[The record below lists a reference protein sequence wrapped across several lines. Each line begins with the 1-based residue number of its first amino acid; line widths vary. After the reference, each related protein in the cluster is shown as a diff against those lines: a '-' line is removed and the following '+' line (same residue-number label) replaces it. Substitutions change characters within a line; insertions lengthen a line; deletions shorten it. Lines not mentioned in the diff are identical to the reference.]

1 MDQKSVLLARKEM
14 MSLLGT
20 QALPMHAIAV
30 AADLGIADL
39 VEEQPQTPEE
49 LAGKIG
55 ANADALGRM
64 LKALNTMGIF
74 EEDANGRQRN
84 TPLSATLRNDI
95 PGSMVGWARYK
106 TSEMTNRTFE
116 GLRYSVVTGQP
127 VFSRIFGKSLF
138 EYLRENPEM
147 REVFAGGMTSY
158 SSSSVSEAVEAYDF
172 SKIKRIADIGGG
184 HGAFL
189 RGILSVVSGPNGI
202 LFDLPEVI
210 AQADKSQA
218 AALGDRYSVVAGDF
232 FRAVPPQ
239 ADLYLMRHI
248 IHDWPD
254 KDAVTIFCN
263 CRKAMAPGGKV
274 LIIEFVLKEANKPDF
289 GRFMD
294 LTMLIFVHGRERTL
308 PEFESI
314 LQAANLRLT
323 RAIPTSG
330 LHTLIEAEAA

>member
-1 MDQKSVLLARKEM
+1 MDQKSVLLARKKM

-49 LAGKIG
+49 LAAKIG

-74 EEDANGRQRN
+74 EEDANGRQHN

-127 VFSRIFGKSLF
+127 VFPKIFGKSLF
-138 EYLRENPEM
+138 AFLGENPEM

-172 SKIKRIADIGGG
+172 SRIKRIADIGGG

-189 RGILSVVSGPNGI
+189 RGILSAVNGPTGI
-202 LFDLPEVI
+202 LLDLPEVI

-232 FRAVPPQ
+232 FKAVPPQ

-248 IHDWPD
+248 IHNWSDQ
-254 KDAVTIFCN
+254 DAVTIFCN

-274 LIIEFVLKEANKPDF
+274 LIIEFLLKEANQPDF

-294 LTMLIFVHGRERTL
+294 LTMLTFVHGRERTL
-308 PEFESI
+308 TEFESI
-314 LQAANLRLT
+314 FQAGNLRLT